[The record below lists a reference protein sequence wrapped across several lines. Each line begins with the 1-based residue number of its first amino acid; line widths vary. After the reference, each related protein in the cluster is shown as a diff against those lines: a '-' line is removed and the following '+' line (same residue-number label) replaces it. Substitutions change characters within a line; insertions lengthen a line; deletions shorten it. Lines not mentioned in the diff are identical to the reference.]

1 MTSLEFDHSWL
12 VIPLKIDWRHFRKR
26 IAAIDALVQSVKHIS
41 ENTNAWV
48 AFLKKFYVPVP
59 MKMIFRYAS
68 SFSKG
73 HKLLCCC
80 YYLPTSSSN
89 MVNSISRIFFLL
101 WKQKM
106 DIRTKGIHGRQFV
119 DFFFHLD
126 LQTERFRGRRVDF
139 LM

>member
-12 VIPLKIDWRHFRKR
+12 VIPLKIDWQHFRKR

-41 ENTNAWV
+41 ENTNGWV

-73 HKLLCCC
+73 HKLLRC
-80 YYLPTSSSN
+80 YYVPTCVVVEYGKLN
-89 MVNSISRIFFLL
+89 FTNFLL
-101 WKQKM
+101 TLKTENGYPYKRNSWQT
-106 DIRTKGIHGRQFV
+106 ICG
-119 DFFFHLD
+119 FFHLD
-126 LQTERFRGRRVDF
+126 LQKRGLEDGE
-139 LM
+139 